1 MPSLC
6 HWQPWTAEAIKETA
20 MTTALHPPKWL
31 FRCVD
36 SHARL
41 KKDRL
46 FCFVLFFLVCLF
58 FFFFSPALVSQKIG
72 GDHVRYSL
80 VWETFHPR
88 LKGKR
93 AQESRRAKAVLRE
106 NNYTSCFI
114 NECERALATK
124 PTKPITNAFVV
135 LPYVLCVSERI
146 SRLLKQQSL
155 QVSNKPQR
163 TTEGLFSTTKTTGWN

>member
-1 MPSLC
+1 MPLTAMDSSSNKRDSYDHSSPSTQMVVSLC
-6 HWQPWTAEAIKETA
+6 WQSCAPQKRP
-20 MTTALHPPKWL
+20 L
-31 FRCVD
+31 V
-36 SHARL
+36 
-41 KKDRL
+41 L
-46 FCFVLFFLVCLF
+46 FCFFVCLF

-72 GDHVRYSL
+72 GEQVRYSL

-93 AQESRRAKAVLRE
+93 AQESRRAKAVLRG

-114 NECERALATK
+114 NECERAQATK